1 MVTFKKTRKDT
12 ENVSTEIVHLDNNQD
27 HGELDVLPAD
37 NDDNLTTE
45 VACVDGSDID
55 TQPILGPS
63 SATDVNESESDS
75 GQ

>member
-1 MVTFKKTRKDT
+1 MVTFKKNKEGHRK
-12 ENVSTEIVHLDNNQD
+12 STEIVHLDNNQD

-45 VACVDGSDID
+45 LACVDGSDID